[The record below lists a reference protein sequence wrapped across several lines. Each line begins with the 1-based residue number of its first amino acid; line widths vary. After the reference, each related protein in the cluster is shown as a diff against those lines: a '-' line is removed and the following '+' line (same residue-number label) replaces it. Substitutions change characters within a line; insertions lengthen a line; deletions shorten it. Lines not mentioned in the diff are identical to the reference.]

1 MSKDVLFKLELSFVE
16 SIVSDD
22 DLMLIAQGV
31 ANAIIKDKHTREYGQ
46 GVDFTDNPME
56 MVRVTP
62 WYLHEAVIE
71 HV

>member
-1 MSKDVLFKLELSFVE
+1 MSKDLLFKLELSFGE
-16 SIVSDD
+16 SIVSDE

-31 ANAIIKDKHTREYGQ
+31 ANAIVNDKKTREFGQ
-46 GVDFTDNPME
+46 GVDFIDNPLE

-62 WYLHEAVIE
+62 WYLNSPVIE